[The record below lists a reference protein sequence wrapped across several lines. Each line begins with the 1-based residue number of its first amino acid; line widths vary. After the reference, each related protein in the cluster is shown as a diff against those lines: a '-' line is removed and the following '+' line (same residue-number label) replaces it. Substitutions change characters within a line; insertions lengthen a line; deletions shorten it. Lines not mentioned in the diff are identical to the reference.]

1 MGQRPNRAASA
12 LQWLQTPVSA
22 GRCTAS
28 LLVFITLALLAAD
41 LVLLRHNRTLERALQ
56 ESQRSLYPQLGTQIS
71 SLAGTASDGSAL
83 EFRPGGGARDTLLF
97 LYSTE
102 CPICDLN
109 WPFWEHLARSPDTNK
124 YRIVYANIA
133 GAMTDAYSQSHY
145 FLPDAPVFATIDP
158 RHKEAYRLSVSPA
171 LFVVG
176 TDGVVKRLWLGR
188 SDDDDKAKIISTLA
202 ASAR

>member
-1 MGQRPNRAASA
+1 MLVSSDMYPEMGTR
-12 LQWLQTPVSA
+12 
-22 GRCTAS
+22 
-28 LLVFITLALLAAD
+28 
-41 LVLLRHNRTLERALQ
+41 
-56 ESQRSLYPQLGTQIS
+56 IS
-71 SLAGTASDGSAL
+71 SIAGVASDGTAMV
-83 EFRPGGGARDTLLF
+83 FRPGVDGRDTLLF

-109 WPFWEHLARSPDTNK
+109 WPFWERLARSPDANK

-133 GAMTDAYSQSHY
+133 GAMTDAYSQAHY
-145 FLPDAPVFATIDP
+145 FLPGAPVFATIDP

-188 SDDDDKAKIISTLA
+188 SDDDDKAKIISALA
-202 ASAR
+202 ASAQ